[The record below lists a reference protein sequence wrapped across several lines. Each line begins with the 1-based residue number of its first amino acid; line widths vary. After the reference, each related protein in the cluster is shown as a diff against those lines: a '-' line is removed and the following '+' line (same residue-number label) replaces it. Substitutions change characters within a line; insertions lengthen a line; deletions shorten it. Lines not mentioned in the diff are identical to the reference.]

1 MFQAITNASTWYSA
15 YPKKSGKRIRNPLPP
30 TLLIP
35 HRPCLPHQSRIP
47 QLRRQHPRPCPRK
60 GNHLP
65 QDVWYGSSSS
75 LSRCWQ
81 ASTIASAMFSP
92 PAQAIPQLPSA
103 VPIRT
108 SSTTSA
114 IARQKYST
122 FPPAASSPAYP
133 TTTSSSSTI
142 ETKPSAADTDHARSA
157 CHKGYSKGGVIM
169 RKVIIL
175 LLMCLFIFPSMTFAK
190 TSQTYTSVP
199 LCEMT
204 PYKFLDRI
212 IINKNLLKAS
222 IYDIH
227 KSAKSGEIVSCKI
240 GSSLHYC
247 HILITSGNLSSGLTR
262 LVLISCNDS
271 SEETSSIFT
280 GLTVI
285 TNDIIG
291 LSYQEALLLLNQD
304 VPSPYGKS
312 FVSSIWKDNRRI
324 ISWYEITS
332 SGKSRVSFYAVSG
345 PRYIR

>member
-1 MFQAITNASTWYSA
+1 M
-15 YPKKSGKRIRNPLPP
+15 
-30 TLLIP
+30 
-35 HRPCLPHQSRIP
+35 
-47 QLRRQHPRPCPRK
+47 
-60 GNHLP
+60 
-65 QDVWYGSSSS
+65 
-75 LSRCWQ
+75 
-81 ASTIASAMFSP
+81 
-92 PAQAIPQLPSA
+92 
-103 VPIRT
+103 
-108 SSTTSA
+108 
-114 IARQKYST
+114 
-122 FPPAASSPAYP
+122 
-133 TTTSSSSTI
+133 
-142 ETKPSAADTDHARSA
+142 KPSAAATDHARSA
-157 CHKGYSKGGVIM
+157 CHKGCSKGGVIM